1 MAFYKST
8 AVVTSIERNSD
19 GKWVMFAQSEKDGRL
34 NLSEKA
40 NKINSFPYEI
50 CHIGD
55 IVEYGHWNNGSVAP
69 ISNITYNSNKK
80 IRNFINQE
88 KQDAVVTGCIQIP
101 SALKERNYKTY
112 VECWSPV
119 WKEIEFTTDR
129 IDIQRGDRLTLART
143 KAENTSTSEYYYY
156 IKENH
161 SVNEII
167 QNVGINEILK
177 DFDKKE
183 QNKLLLVA
191 DRIRLGLQ
199 K

>member
-55 IVEYGHWNNGSVAP
+55 IVEYGHWNDGSVAP

-101 SALKERNYKTY
+101 SCMVEGHPKTF
-112 VECWSPV
+112 VKCWSPV
-119 WKEIEFTTDR
+119 WKEFEFTTDR
-129 IDIQRGDRLTLART
+129 IDIQRGDRLTLTRT
-143 KAENTSTSEYYYY
+143 KKENTSQYYYY
-156 IKENH
+156 VKENL
-161 SVNEII
+161 SVKEII

-183 QNKLLLVA
+183 QNKLLLIA
-191 DRIRLGLQ
+191 DRIRLGLE

>member
-34 NLSEKA
+34 NLSEKV

-55 IVEYGHWNNGSVAP
+55 IVEYGHWNDGSVAP

-101 SALKERNYKTY
+101 NTITTPKTF
-112 VECWSPV
+112 VTCWSPV
-119 WKEIEFTTDR
+119 WKEIEFTTNR
-129 IDIQRGDRLTLART
+129 IDIQRGDRLTLTRT
-143 KAENTSTSEYYYY
+143 KKENTSQYYYY
-156 IKENH
+156 VKENH

-183 QNKLLLVA
+183 QNKLLLIA

>member
-8 AVVTSIERNSD
+8 AFVSSIERDAN
-19 GKWVMFAQSEKDGRL
+19 GKWIMYAQSQKDGRL
-34 NLSEKA
+34 NLSENVAK
-40 NKINSFPYEI
+40 NNSFPYKS
-50 CHIGD
+50 CHVGD
-55 IVEYGHWNNGSVAP
+55 KIEYAHWNNGAFAP
-69 ISNITYNSNKK
+69 IRNITHDSNEKIKK
-80 IRNFINQE
+80 FINQE

-101 SALKERNYKTY
+101 NTITTPKTF
-112 VECWSPV
+112 VTCWSPV
-119 WKEIEFTTDR
+119 WKEIEFTTNR
-129 IDIQRGDRLTLART
+129 IDIQRGDRLTLGRKT
-143 KAENTSTSEYYYY
+143 TDNNEYIYW
-156 IKENH
+156 ITENH

-183 QNKLLLVA
+183 QNKLLLIA